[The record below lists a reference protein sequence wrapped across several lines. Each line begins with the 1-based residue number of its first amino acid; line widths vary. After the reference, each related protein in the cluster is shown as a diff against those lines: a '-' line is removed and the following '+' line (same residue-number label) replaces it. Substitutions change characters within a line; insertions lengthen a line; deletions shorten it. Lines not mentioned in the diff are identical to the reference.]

1 MITVLDASVLIAFFN
16 SDDAHH
22 AAATRMLHDAAGDDL
37 VLSSL
42 TLAEVLIGPARVGE
56 EESTLRALARLEV
69 DEEALPGDAAVQ
81 LARLR
86 ARTGLRLP
94 DCCVL
99 LAAHTAAAQAV
110 ATFDD
115 RLAQVAR
122 DRSLHV
128 AVGPSPR

>member
-22 AAATRMLHDAAGDDL
+22 EAALDILDAAADDDL
-37 VLSSL
+37 LLSSIS
-42 TLAEVLIGPARVGE
+42 LAEVLVGPARSGN
-56 EESTLRALARLEV
+56 EESVLRALGRLEV
-69 DEEALPGDAAVQ
+69 DEEVLPADAAVQ

-86 ARTGLRLP
+86 ARTGLKLP

-99 LAAHTAAAQAV
+99 LAAQTASAQAV
-110 ATFDD
+110 ATFDA

-122 DRSLHV
+122 ERGLR
-128 AVGPSPR
+128 ATGPSIT